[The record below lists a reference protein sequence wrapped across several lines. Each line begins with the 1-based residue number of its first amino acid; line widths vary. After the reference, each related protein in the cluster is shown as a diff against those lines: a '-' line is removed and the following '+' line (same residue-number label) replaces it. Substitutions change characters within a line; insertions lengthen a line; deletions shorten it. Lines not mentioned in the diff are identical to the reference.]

1 MAAPSDAFEIIVV
14 VGRTIS
20 KVELYRLHRLSRSS
34 GNRQR
39 SICSLFWIPRGTF
52 GLVGPRMKITNGL
65 FDVHQALDV
74 VPNTAPIA
82 CLLGG

>member
-1 MAAPSDAFEIIVV
+1 
-14 VGRTIS
+14 
-20 KVELYRLHRLSRSS
+20 
-34 GNRQR
+34 
-39 SICSLFWIPRGTF
+39 
-52 GLVGPRMKITNGL
+52 MKIANGL